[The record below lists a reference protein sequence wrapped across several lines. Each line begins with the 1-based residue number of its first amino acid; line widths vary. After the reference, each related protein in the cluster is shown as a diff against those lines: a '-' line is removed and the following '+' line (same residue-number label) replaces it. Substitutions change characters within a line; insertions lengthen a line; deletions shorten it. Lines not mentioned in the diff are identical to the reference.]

1 MALFVCIIL
10 YPVTIV
16 YIVIVIVNNL
26 RPTLTITTPSN
37 VIPNKLIPPL
47 IINNPITLLQLL
59 ILLSLLKVIP
69 ISL

>member
-1 MALFVCIIL
+1 MTLFVCSIL

-16 YIVIVIVNNL
+16 YIVIANNL
-26 RPTLTITTPSN
+26 RPTLTITAPSN
-37 VIPNKLIPPL
+37 IIPNKLIPPL
-47 IINNPITLLQLL
+47 NIINNPIILLQLF